1 MNHPKRPPHPNE
13 VEFIGAIANP
23 GQPLPADLPQVA
35 IAGKSN
41 VGKSTLINRVT
52 NRKKLARVS
61 KRPGKTQEINF
72 YRVDGR
78 FLLSDLPGYGFAKAP
93 TDVRQRWGPL
103 VESYLGSSRGLLG
116 IVLLIDARHGPTKDD
131 WQMIEYL
138 ERLASADAVRADKD
152 RQADE
157 EQAEEA
163 AGQGAGEAGR
173 FRRSGPG
180 HLGSQRGGCE
190 VTCGG
195 ASWSW
200 SNLPPDRRRC
210 RPSSLAPR

>member
-1 MNHPKRPPHPNE
+1 VNGPKRPPHPKD

-72 YRVDGR
+72 YRVDNR

-93 TDVRQRWGPL
+93 PDVRQRWGPL
-103 VESYLGSSRGLLG
+103 VESYLGSSQGLLG
-116 IVLLIDARHGPTKDD
+116 IVLLIDARHGPTPDD

-138 ERLASADAVRADKD
+138 ERLGLPTLFVLTKTDKLTKSKRKKQLD
-152 RQADE
+152 KVQE
-157 EQAEEA
+157 K
-163 AGQGAGEAGR
+163 
-173 FRRSGPG
+173 
-180 HLGSQRGGCE
+180 L
-190 VTCGG
+190 G
-195 ASWSW
+195 ASDEQVLATSALSGEGVRDLWWSILELVE
-200 SNLPPDRRRC
+200 S
-210 RPSSLAPR
+210 AA

>member
-1 MNHPKRPPHPNE
+1 VNHPKRPPHPNE

-93 TDVRQRWGPL
+93 TGVRQRWGPL

-138 ERLASADAVRADKD
+138 ERLGLPTLFVLTKTDKLTKSKRKKQLD
-152 RQADE
+152 KVQE
-157 EQAEEA
+157 K
-163 AGQGAGEAGR
+163 
-173 FRRSGPG
+173 
-180 HLGSQRGGCE
+180 LGSSDDQVLATSALNGEG
-190 VTCGG
+190 VKDLW
-195 ASWSW
+195 WSI
-200 SNLPPDRRRC
+200 LELVED
-210 RPSSLAPR
+210 AA

>member
-1 MNHPKRPPHPNE
+1 MNGPKRPPHPKD

-72 YRVDGR
+72 YRVDNR

-93 TDVRQRWGPL
+93 PDVRQRWGPL
-103 VESYLGSSRGLLG
+103 VESYLGSSQGLLG
-116 IVLLIDARHGPTKDD
+116 IVLLIDARHGPTPDD

-138 ERLASADAVRADKD
+138 ERLGLPTLFVLTKTDKLTKSKRKKQLD
-152 RQADE
+152 KVQE
-157 EQAEEA
+157 K
-163 AGQGAGEAGR
+163 
-173 FRRSGPG
+173 
-180 HLGSQRGGCE
+180 L
-190 VTCGG
+190 G
-195 ASWSW
+195 ASDEQVLATSALSGEGVRDLWWSILELVE
-200 SNLPPDRRRC
+200 S
-210 RPSSLAPR
+210 AA

>member
-1 MNHPKRPPHPNE
+1 VNGPKRPPHPKD

-72 YRVDGR
+72 YRVDNR

-93 TDVRQRWGPL
+93 PDVRQRWGPL
-103 VESYLGSSRGLLG
+103 VESYLGSSQGVLG
-116 IVLLIDARHGPTKDD
+116 IVLLIDARHGPTPDD

-138 ERLASADAVRADKD
+138 ERLGLPTLFVLTKTDKLTKSKRKKQLD
-152 RQADE
+152 KVQE
-157 EQAEEA
+157 K
-163 AGQGAGEAGR
+163 
-173 FRRSGPG
+173 
-180 HLGSQRGGCE
+180 L
-190 VTCGG
+190 G
-195 ASWSW
+195 ASDEQVLATSALSGEGVRDLWWSILELVE
-200 SNLPPDRRRC
+200 S
-210 RPSSLAPR
+210 AA

>member
-1 MNHPKRPPHPNE
+1 VNGPKRPPHPND

-72 YRVDGR
+72 YRVDNR

-93 TDVRQRWGPL
+93 PDVRQRWGPL
-103 VESYLGSSRGLLG
+103 VESYLGSSQGLLG

-138 ERLASADAVRADKD
+138 ERLGLPTLFVLTKTDKLTKSKRKKQLD
-152 RQADE
+152 KVQE
-157 EQAEEA
+157 K
-163 AGQGAGEAGR
+163 
-173 FRRSGPG
+173 
-180 HLGSQRGGCE
+180 L
-190 VTCGG
+190 G
-195 ASWSW
+195 ASDEQVLATSALSGEGVRDLWWSILELVE
-200 SNLPPDRRRC
+200 S
-210 RPSSLAPR
+210 AA

>member
-1 MNHPKRPPHPNE
+1 MNGPKRPPHPKD

-72 YRVDGR
+72 YRVDNR

-93 TDVRQRWGPL
+93 PDVRQRWGPL
-103 VESYLGSSRGLLG
+103 VESYLGSSQGVLG
-116 IVLLIDARHGPTKDD
+116 IVLLIDARHGPTPDD

-138 ERLASADAVRADKD
+138 ERLGLPTLFVLTKTDKLTKSKRKKQLD
-152 RQADE
+152 KVQE
-157 EQAEEA
+157 K
-163 AGQGAGEAGR
+163 
-173 FRRSGPG
+173 
-180 HLGSQRGGCE
+180 L
-190 VTCGG
+190 G
-195 ASWSW
+195 ASDEQVLATSALSGEGVRDLWWSILELVE
-200 SNLPPDRRRC
+200 S
-210 RPSSLAPR
+210 AA

>member
-103 VESYLGSSRGLLG
+103 VESYLGSSQGLLG

-138 ERLASADAVRADKD
+138 ERLGLPTLFALTKTDKLTKNKRKKQLD
-152 RQADE
+152 KVQE
-157 EQAEEA
+157 K
-163 AGQGAGEAGR
+163 
-173 FRRSGPG
+173 
-180 HLGSQRGGCE
+180 L
-190 VTCGG
+190 G
-195 ASWSW
+195 ASDDQVLATSALNGEGVKDLWWSI
-200 SNLPPDRRRC
+200 LELVED
-210 RPSSLAPR
+210 AA

>member
-1 MNHPKRPPHPNE
+1 MNGPKRPPHPND

-72 YRVDGR
+72 YRVDNR

-93 TDVRQRWGPL
+93 PDVRQRWGPL
-103 VESYLGSSRGLLG
+103 VESYLGSSQGLLG

-138 ERLASADAVRADKD
+138 ERLGLPTLFVLTKTDKLTKSKRKKQLD
-152 RQADE
+152 KVQE
-157 EQAEEA
+157 K
-163 AGQGAGEAGR
+163 
-173 FRRSGPG
+173 
-180 HLGSQRGGCE
+180 L
-190 VTCGG
+190 G
-195 ASWSW
+195 ASDEQVLATSALSGEGVRDLWWSILELVE
-200 SNLPPDRRRC
+200 S
-210 RPSSLAPR
+210 AA